1 MISAPLLLT
10 HLNYSEWASIRLLDA
25 ATALEMEELTR
36 DHGTADK
43 SVLGALVHAFAADRN
58 WLTRV
63 RLQTP
68 CRFIE
73 ESDYSLKVLRR
84 DWPILFQGWREWLA
98 SLSPDDLAAE
108 IRYLDFNGRPFAT
121 PAWQIILHVVNHAT
135 HHRGQVSGFLRKMGH
150 RPPPVDLIV
159 YYRGL

>member
-1 MISAPLLLT
+1 MLSEHLLLT
-10 HLNYSEWASIRLLDA
+10 QINYSEWASHRLLDA
-25 ATALEMEELTR
+25 AATLETDELTR

-43 SVLGALVHAFAADRN
+43 SVLGALVHTFAADRH
-58 WLTRV
+58 WLARV
-63 RLQTP
+63 RLQNP
-68 CRFIE
+68 GRFIE
-73 ESDYSLKVLRR
+73 ESDYSLDVLRQ
-84 DWPILFQGWREWLA
+84 DWPVLFQGWRVWLT
-98 SLSPDDLAAE
+98 SLSNEDLAAG
-108 IRYLDFNGRPFAT
+108 IHYSDLKGRPFAT